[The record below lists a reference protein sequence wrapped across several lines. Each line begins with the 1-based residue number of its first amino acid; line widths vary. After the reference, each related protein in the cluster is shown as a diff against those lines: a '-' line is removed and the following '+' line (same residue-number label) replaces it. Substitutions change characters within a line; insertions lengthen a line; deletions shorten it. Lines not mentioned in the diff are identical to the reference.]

1 MDVGGRATQ
10 EQLPRTQMTQMIMM
24 NTDNPNGV
32 AVSTRFNCVFQDNS
46 KKSYS
51 IIIIRVICVP
61 LIKTLYSHQALGVN
75 HA

>member
-46 KKSYS
+46 KN
-51 IIIIRVICVP
+51 
-61 LIKTLYSHQALGVN
+61 LIQS
-75 HA
+75 